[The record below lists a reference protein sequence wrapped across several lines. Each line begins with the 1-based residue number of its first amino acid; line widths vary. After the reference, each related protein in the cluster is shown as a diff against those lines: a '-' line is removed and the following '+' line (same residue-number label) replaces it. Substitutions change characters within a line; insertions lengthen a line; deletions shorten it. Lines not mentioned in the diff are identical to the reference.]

1 MWMGPEMYVPS
12 DCEVKLACSQSE
24 VESKEFVSEA
34 LIMGNARWAT
44 SAIEAP
50 APRSRM
56 DRDATAR
63 RKAAPLRI
71 WGGILRLPRRLVDGH
86 LSRSRGV

>member
-1 MWMGPEMYVPS
+1 MRMGPETYAPS

-24 VESKEFVSEA
+24 AASKEVVSEA

-44 SAIEAP
+44 SAIKAP

-56 DRDATAR
+56 ARAATSE
-63 RKAAPLRI
+63 KKDAPLEDMGRDPSSSSTA
-71 WGGILRLPRRLVDGH
+71 G
-86 LSRSRGV
+86 